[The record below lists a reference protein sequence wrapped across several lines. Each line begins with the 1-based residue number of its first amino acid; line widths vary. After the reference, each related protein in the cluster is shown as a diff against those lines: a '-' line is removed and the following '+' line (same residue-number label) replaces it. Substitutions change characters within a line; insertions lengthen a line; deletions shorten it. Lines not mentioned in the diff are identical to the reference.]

1 MTGQRTSPMK
11 TRTIVAL
18 CVGGL
23 ALVIILPLIIA
34 FVAGFMQGYA
44 GREPDFAAAFPAI
57 VSPLIIGLMVTALIG
72 TLVWM
77 RLIDEA
83 AREAHKFAWY
93 WGGLSGLAAGGVF
106 VILATLPQAAAFDAQ
121 ATFGIRD
128 DPAAYMALG
137 ATLLAAVMT
146 AGYLVAWAAWWLKR
160 R

>member
-1 MTGQRTSPMK
+1 MTTKPMK

-18 CVGGL
+18 CVGGVL
-23 ALVIILPLIIA
+23 LMLLLPLVMA
-34 FVAGFMQGYA
+34 FIAGFMQGHA
-44 GREPDFAAAFPAI
+44 GMEPDIGAAVPMI
-57 VSPLIIGLMVTALIG
+57 VSPLIIGAMVTALVVA
-72 TLVWM
+72 LVWM
-77 RLIDEA
+77 RFIDEA

-93 WGGLSGLAAGGVF
+93 WGGLSGLATGGVF
-106 VILATLPQAAAFDAQ
+106 VILATLPQTASFDAQ
-121 ATFGIRD
+121 AMFGVRN